1 MTILIRGGRLM
12 DPASGL
18 DKVADLLIRNDQV
31 AAIGEN
37 LTDNGVDT
45 VIDARGKIVAPGF
58 IDLHVHLRVPGQEYK
73 EDMRSGTAAA
83 VRGGFVAVACMPNT
97 NPVIDNVITVTY
109 VKDQAAAQ
117 ALCKVWPTG
126 AITKGSK
133 GEELAEIGEMR
144 AAGIVAITD
153 DGRPVEKAETMRQA
167 MIYAKQF
174 GLMVMDHCEDKSLS
188 GGGAMHFGKVS
199 SLLGIRGIPA
209 ASEELHVARDI
220 LLSLET
226 GAHIHMQHLSS
237 KYSVELIRWGKQMG
251 AKVSTEATPHHFTL
265 TDQIVADMNYS
276 TNTKMNPPVRTEAD
290 RQAILAGLAD
300 GTIDVIATDH
310 APHHNDEKEVEYQN
324 ASFGIT
330 GLETAVGLT
339 LDRLVRTGVITL
351 SQMVELMS
359 TRPAQLLG
367 VTPPSLTEGAEADVT
382 VFDPA
387 KRWTVLAQEMASK
400 SKNSPFIG
408 WELTGAPYATIVSGK
423 LRMLDQQVVDSSWV

>member
-188 GGGAMHFGKVS
+188 GSGAMHFGKVS